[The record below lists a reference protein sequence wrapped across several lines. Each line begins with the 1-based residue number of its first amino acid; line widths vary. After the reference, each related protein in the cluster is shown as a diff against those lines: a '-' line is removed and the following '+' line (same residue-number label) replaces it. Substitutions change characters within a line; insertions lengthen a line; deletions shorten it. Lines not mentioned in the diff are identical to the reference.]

1 MNLKTLLRVIP
12 VILVTATLGTA
23 VAASKKVADP
33 AASPSASVSSET
45 TVKKRTVSPESLA
58 KARLTR
64 LKNQVGLT
72 ADQEAKA
79 KPIIDKYV
87 ADRGVSKGDKA
98 KLLSLKTQY
107 DSDIAAILTPEQK
120 TKLSA
125 AKAENKAKL
134 AAGRAHK
141 AAEKAAASPAT
152 SPVKSN

>member
-1 MNLKTLLRVIP
+1 MNFKTLLRLIPALLCTAVI
-12 VILVTATLGTA
+12 GTA
-23 VAASKKVADP
+23 AAASKKVEDP
-33 AASPSASVSSET
+33 AASPTASVSSDT

-72 ADQEAKA
+72 ADQETKA

-87 ADRGVSKGDKA
+87 ADRATSKGDNA
-98 KLLSLKTQY
+98 KLRSLKTQY
-107 DSDIAAILTPEQK
+107 YTDIAAILTPEQK
-120 TKLSA
+120 TKLNA

-134 AAGRAHK
+134 AAGRAKK
-141 AAEKAAASPAT
+141 AAEKSAASPAT